1 MEISHSLAARMPN
14 LKDKLR
20 SAGMHKKPAE
30 FVDESLKNGLMMAF
44 MFSILS
50 TFIIL
55 KNELPLGMV
64 LIVFLISFSIFYSL
78 MLKRLDVAIS
88 KREKEIDRDVLFAGR
103 FLLVKLNSGK
113 PLINALFEA
122 SESYGVAGEYFKE
135 IVEDI
140 KLGTPLEDALEKAYR
155 TTPSRKFRK
164 ILFQI
169 NNALKIGVDVSQ
181 PLEAILEEISQEQLI
196 EIQRYGKKLNSIIM
210 FYLLAAIVVPSLGIT
225 LFSIVASML
234 SLKIDLP
241 VFFMILFFLMIVQLI
256 FIGMIKG
263 IRPNLNI

>member
-1 MEISHSLAARMPN
+1 MGFAQSLALQMPD
-14 LKDKLR
+14 LKDKIR

-30 FVDESLKNGLMMAF
+30 FVDESLKNAF
-44 MFSILS
+44 FMSIMISVLSIFLILQNELSILMIFVV
-50 TFIIL
+50 FII
-55 KNELPLGMV
+55 
-64 LIVFLISFSIFYSL
+64 SFAILFFL

-88 KREKEIDRDVLFAGR
+88 KREKEIDKDVLFAGR

-113 PLINALFEA
+113 PLINALFDA
-122 SESYGVAGEYFKE
+122 SQSYGVAGSYFQE

-140 KLGTPLEDALEKAYR
+140 KMGTPLEEALERAYK
-155 TTPSRKFRK
+155 TTPSKRFKK

-181 PLEAILEEISQEQLI
+181 PLEAILQEISGEQLL
-196 EIQRYGKKLNSIIM
+196 EIQKYGKKLNSVIM
-210 FYLLAAIVVPSLGIT
+210 FYLLLAIVVPSLGIT
-225 LFSIVASML
+225 LFSIVASMM
-234 SLKIDLP
+234 SLKLDLIAF
-241 VFFMILFFLMIVQLI
+241 VGILAALVIVQFI

>member
-1 MEISHSLAARMPN
+1 MPE
-14 LKDKLR
+14 LHDKLH
-20 SAGMHKKPAE
+20 SAGIHKKPVE
-30 FVDESLKNGLMMAF
+30 FVDESMQKSFMMAF
-44 MFSILS
+44 MFGILS
-50 TFIIL
+50 
-55 KNELPLGMV
+55 
-64 LIVFLISFSIFYSL
+64 VFLIIKSEKPMYYVVVIFVVSYLVFFFL
-78 MLKRLDVAIS
+78 MIKRVDVAIS
-88 KREKEIDRDVLFAGR
+88 RREREIDRDVLFAGR

-122 SESYGVAGEYFKE
+122 SQSYGVAGEYFQE

-140 KLGTPLEDALEKAYR
+140 KLGTPLEESLEKAYK

-169 NNALKIGVDVSQ
+169 NNALRIGVDVSQ

-210 FYLLAAIVVPSLGIT
+210 FYLLAAIVAPSLGIT
-225 LFSIVASML
+225 LFSIVASMM
-234 SLKIDLP
+234 SLQIDLP
-241 VFFMILFFLMIVQLI
+241 VFMMIIFFLIVVQMI

-263 IRPNLNI
+263 VRPDLNI

>member
-1 MEISHSLAARMPN
+1 MSLAYTVAAQIPN
-14 LKDKLR
+14 LKNKLR
-20 SAGMHKKPAE
+20 SAGIRKRPSE
-30 FVDESLKNGLMMAF
+30 FVGEAIKNAFIMALMIT
-44 MFSILS
+44 ILS
-50 TFIIL
+50 LFLIL
-55 KNELPLGMV
+55 KNSLPIV
-64 LIVFLISFSIFYSL
+64 LVIVVFIISYGLFFLL
-78 MLKRLDVAIS
+78 MLKKTDVLIK

-113 PLINALFEA
+113 PLINAIFEA
-122 SESYGVAGEYFKE
+122 SQSYGVAGQYFGE

-140 KLGTPLEDALEKAYR
+140 KVGTPLEEALEKAYK
-155 TTPSRKFRK
+155 TTPSKKFKK

-169 NNALKIGVDVSQ
+169 NTALKIGVDVTA

-225 LFSIVASML
+225 LFSIVASMM
-234 SLKIDLP
+234 SLQIDLP
-241 VFFMILFFLMIVQLI
+241 VFLVILFFLTIVQVI
-256 FIGMIKG
+256 FISIIKG

>member
-1 MEISHSLAARMPN
+1 MSLAHSLAAKMPN
-14 LKDKLR
+14 LRSKLH

-30 FVDESLKNGLMMAF
+30 FIDECLKNAFMMALMM
-44 MFSILS
+44 SILS
-50 TFIIL
+50 
-55 KNELPLGMV
+55 
-64 LIVFLISFSIFYSL
+64 VFLILQNEMSIFLVVIVFILSYLIFYAL
-78 MLKRLDVAIS
+78 MLKRLDVAIT
-88 KREKEIDRDVLFAGR
+88 KRERTIDRDVLFAGR

-122 SESYGVAGEYFKE
+122 SQSYGVAGEYFKE

-169 NNALKIGVDVSQ
+169 NNALKIGVDVTQ
-181 PLEAILEEISQEQLI
+181 PLESILEEISREQLI
-196 EIQRYGKKLNSIIM
+196 EIQRYGKKLNSLIM

-225 LFSIVASML
+225 LFSIVASMI
-234 SLKIDLP
+234 SIQIDLS
-241 VFFMILFFLMIVQLI
+241 VFFMILFFLMVVQLI
-256 FIGMIKG
+256 FIGMIRG

>member
-1 MEISHSLAARMPN
+1 MSIAHSIAARMPE
-14 LKDKLR
+14 LHDKMH
-20 SAGMHKKPAE
+20 SAGIHKKPAE
-30 FVDESLKNGLMMAF
+30 FVDEALKNGFLMALMM
-44 MFSILS
+44 SILS
-50 TFIIL
+50 IFIIL
-55 KNELPLGMV
+55 QSGMSLGLVV
-64 LIVFLISFSIFYSL
+64 LVFIVSFGAFFFL
-78 MLKRLDVAIS
+78 MLKRLDVAIT
-88 KREKEIDRDVLFAGR
+88 KREREIDRDVLFAGR

-122 SESYGVAGEYFKE
+122 SRSYGVAGEYFQE

-140 KLGTPLEDALEKAYR
+140 KLGTPLEEALDKAYR
-155 TTPSRKFRK
+155 TTPSKKFKK

-169 NNALKIGVDVSQ
+169 NNALRIGVDVSS

-210 FYLLAAIVVPSLGIT
+210 FYLLAAIIMPSLGIT
-225 LFSIVASML
+225 LFSIVASMM

-241 VFFMILFFLMIVQLI
+241 VFLMILFFLMLVQLI
-256 FIGMIKG
+256 FIAVIRS

>member
-1 MEISHSLAARMPN
+1 MGFAHSLAAKMPD
-14 LKDKLR
+14 LRDKLR
-20 SAGMHKKPAE
+20 SAGIHKKPPE
-30 FVDESLKNGLMMAF
+30 FVDESLKNGFMMAL

-50 TFIIL
+50 IFIIL
-55 KNELPLGMV
+55 KNNLPIALV
-64 LIVFLISFSIFYSL
+64 IVVFIISFAIFFSL
-78 MLKRLDVAIS
+78 MLKRLDVAITR
-88 KREKEIDRDVLFAGR
+88 REREIDRDVLFAGR

-122 SESYGVAGEYFKE
+122 SESYGVAGEYFRE

-140 KLGTPLEDALEKAYR
+140 KLGTPLEEALEKAYR
-155 TTPSRKFRK
+155 TTPSRKFKK

-241 VFFMILFFLMIVQLI
+241 VFFMILFFLMIVQLV

-263 IRPNLNI
+263 IRPNLNV

>member
-1 MEISHSLAARMPN
+1 MSLAHSMAARMPE
-14 LKDKLR
+14 LRDKLR

-30 FVDESLKNGLMMAF
+30 FVGESLKNGFMMAL

-50 TFIIL
+50 IFLIL
-55 KNELPLGMV
+55 KNELPIPLV
-64 LIVFLISFSIFYSL
+64 ILVFIVAFFIFYSL
-78 MLKRLDVAIS
+78 MLKRLDVAMS
-88 KREKEIDRDVLFAGR
+88 KREHEIDKDVLFAGR
-103 FLLVKLNSGK
+103 FVLVKLNSGK

-122 SESYGVAGEYFKE
+122 SQSYGVAGDYFRE

-140 KLGTPLEDALEKAYR
+140 KLGTPLEEALENAYK
-155 TTPSRKFRK
+155 TTPSRKFKK

-169 NNALKIGVDVSQ
+169 NNALKIGVDVSE
-181 PLEAILEEISQEQLI
+181 PLESILEEISQEQLI

-225 LFSIVASML
+225 LFSIVASMM
-234 SLKIDLP
+234 SVQIDLP
-241 VFFMILFFLMIVQLI
+241 VFFMILFFLMLVQLI

>member
-1 MEISHSLAARMPN
+1 MSFAHSLAAKMPD
-14 LKDKLR
+14 LKEKLR
-20 SAGMHKKPAE
+20 SAGIHKKPVE
-30 FVDESLKNGLMMAF
+30 FVEESLQKGFMMAL
-44 MFSILS
+44 MLSILS
-50 TFIIL
+50 IFIIL
-55 KNELPLGMV
+55 KNEL
-64 LIVFLISFSIFYSL
+64 SIFLVILVFVVSYMLFFFL
-78 MLKRLDVAIS
+78 MIKRAEVAS
-88 KREKEIDRDVLFAGR
+88 ARREREIDRDVLFAGR

-122 SESYGVAGEYFKE
+122 SESYGVAGEYFQE

-140 KLGTPLEDALEKAYR
+140 KLGTPLEDALENSYR

-210 FYLLAAIVVPSLGIT
+210 FYLLAAIVAPSLGIT
-225 LFSIVASML
+225 LFSIVASMM
-234 SLKIDLP
+234 SLHIDFA
-241 VFFMILFFLMIVQLI
+241 VFMMIVVLLMITQLI

>member
-1 MEISHSLAARMPN
+1 MSLAHSIAARMPDLRN
-14 LKDKLR
+14 KLR
-20 SAGMHKKPAE
+20 SAGMNKKPAE
-30 FVDESLKNGLMMAF
+30 FVGESLKNGFMMALMM
-44 MFSILS
+44 SILS
-50 TFIIL
+50 IFLIL
-55 KNELPLGMV
+55 KNELPIPLV
-64 LIVFLISFSIFYSL
+64 ILVFIFSFMIFFFL
-78 MLKRLDVAIS
+78 MLKRLDVAMGR
-88 KREKEIDRDVLFAGR
+88 REHEIDRDVLFAGR
-103 FLLVKLNSGK
+103 FILVKLNSGK

-140 KLGTPLEDALEKAYR
+140 KLGTPLEESLEKAYK
-155 TTPSRKFRK
+155 TTPSKKFRK

-169 NNALKIGVDVSQ
+169 NNALKIGVDVSE
-181 PLEAILEEISQEQLI
+181 PLELILEEISEEQLI

-225 LFSIVASML
+225 LFSIVASMI

-241 VFFMILFFLMIVQLI
+241 VFIMILFFLMLVQLI
-256 FIGMIKG
+256 FIGMIRG

>member
-1 MEISHSLAARMPN
+1 MGIAHSLAAKMPD
-14 LKDKLR
+14 LRDKLC
-20 SAGMHKKPAE
+20 SAGIHKKPAE
-30 FVDESLKNGLMMAF
+30 FIDESLKNSFIMAL

-50 TFIIL
+50 IFIIL
-55 KNELPLGMV
+55 KNGLSIALF
-64 LIVFLISFSIFYSL
+64 IVVFIIAFGIFFFL
-78 MLKRLDVAIS
+78 MLKKLDVAIL
-88 KREKEIDRDVLFAGR
+88 KREREIDKDVLFAGR

-113 PLINALFEA
+113 PLINALFDA
-122 SESYGVAGEYFKE
+122 SESYGVAGEYFRE

-140 KLGTPLEDALEKAYR
+140 KLGTPLEEALEKAYR

-181 PLEAILEEISQEQLI
+181 PLEAILSEISQEQLI

-225 LFSIVASML
+225 LFNIIASML

-241 VFFMILFFLMIVQLI
+241 VFFMILFFLMIVQLM
-256 FIGMIKG
+256 FIGIIRG

>member
-1 MEISHSLAARMPN
+1 MSLAYSIASRKPE
-14 LKDKLR
+14 LKEKLR
-20 SAGMHKKPAE
+20 SAGIRKKPAE
-30 FVDESLKNGLMMAF
+30 FIDESLKNGFMMA
-44 MFSILS
+44 MMITIMG

-55 KNELPLGMV
+55 KNGIPIIMT
-64 LIVFLISFSIFYSL
+64 VFLFGISFGLFYTI

-140 KLGTPLEDALEKAYR
+140 KIGTPLEDSLEKAYR
-155 TTPSRKFRK
+155 TTPSKKFKK

-181 PLEAILEEISQEQLI
+181 PLESILEEISHEQLI
-196 EIQRYGKKLNSIIM
+196 EIQRYGKKLSSIIM

-225 LFSIVASML
+225 LFSIVASMM
-234 SLKIDLP
+234 SLKIDMAAFL
-241 VFFMILFFLMIVQLI
+241 MILFFLMVIQLM
-256 FIGMIKG
+256 FIGIIKG

>member
-1 MEISHSLAARMPN
+1 MSLAHSIAARMPE
-14 LKDKLR
+14 LRDKMH
-20 SAGMHKKPAE
+20 SAGMRKKPAE
-30 FVDESLKNGLMMAF
+30 FVDESLKNSFLMALML
-44 MFSILS
+44 SILS
-50 TFIIL
+50 
-55 KNELPLGMV
+55 
-64 LIVFLISFSIFYSL
+64 VFLILQNGWPIMLVVVVFAASLGIFFAL

-88 KREKEIDRDVLFAGR
+88 KREREIDRDVLFAGR

-122 SESYGVAGEYFKE
+122 SQSYGVAGEYFKE

-140 KLGTPLEDALEKAYR
+140 KVGTPLEEALERAYK
-155 TTPSRKFRK
+155 TTPSKKFRK

-169 NNALKIGVDVSQ
+169 NNALRIGVDVSS

-210 FYLLAAIVVPSLGIT
+210 FYLLAAIIMPSLGIT
-225 LFSIVASML
+225 LFSIVASMM
-234 SLKIDLP
+234 SMKIDLP
-241 VFFMILFFLMIVQLI
+241 VFLMILFFLMIIQFM
-256 FIGMIKG
+256 FIGIIKS